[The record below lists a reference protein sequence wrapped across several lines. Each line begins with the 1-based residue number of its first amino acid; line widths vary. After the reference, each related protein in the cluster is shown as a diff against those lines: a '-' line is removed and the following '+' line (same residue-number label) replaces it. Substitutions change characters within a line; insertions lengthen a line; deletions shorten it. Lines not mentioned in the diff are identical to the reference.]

1 MDLHERIISVLDELD
16 KTGSRRLLRET
27 RADGRSPINLSGN
40 DYLGITAT
48 PGLREEFYERYK
60 GEFGSGE
67 LALSSASSRLLTG
80 NTPAYTRLE
89 QKISRLYAGRSS
101 LVFNS
106 GYHAN
111 IGILP
116 ALSRK
121 GDLILSDKLNHASI
135 IDGMRLCEA
144 EFLRYRHLDYDQ
156 LERILLER
164 REQYDQVFLVTESV
178 FSMDG
183 DEADL
188 KRLADLKDRFGCVLV
203 VDEAHG
209 VGVRG
214 DRGLGLAEE
223 TGTLAR
229 IDVLIGTFGKAFGS
243 TGAYAVMEP
252 EVKDFLINR
261 MRPFIF
267 TTALPPVI
275 LNWSCFILDRVPEMR
290 EERAKLRRMG
300 IRLRELCRGID
311 PARTVDGVSQIVPW
325 IIGSDS
331 EAVKKAETLR
341 ANGFLVFAIRPPTVP
356 RGTARLRLSLSAA
369 LEENLPEELVKFL

>member
-214 DRGLGLAEE
+214 LGLAEE